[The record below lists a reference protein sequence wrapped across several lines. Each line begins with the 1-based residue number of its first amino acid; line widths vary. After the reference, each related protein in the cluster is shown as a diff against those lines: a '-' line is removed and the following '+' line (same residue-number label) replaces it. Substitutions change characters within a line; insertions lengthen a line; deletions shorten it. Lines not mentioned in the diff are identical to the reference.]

1 MKKKLISLV
10 ILCVLALSA
19 GVYYYIH
26 QPKNIFDEIYQET
39 KKTYRSNNILGQIED
54 FEIQGSW
61 STDDFNIS
69 KTPFGK
75 YKADSLPEGY
85 SEIEISFNFGEG
97 TKGESIRFE
106 WQPNSDITI
115 WYLCHYK
122 QDSKTFTKEI
132 AIFDEPRKAGEY
144 IDDETQVKAYLEQYH
159 ISSVDL
165 DKHYNEIVN
174 QKVLTDWCSIYDSQ
188 FSPEDYGDVTV
199 KTQWENW

>member
-1 MKKKLISLV
+1 MKKKIISLV
-10 ILCVLALSA
+10 VLCVLALSA
-19 GVYYYIH
+19 GLYYYIH

-39 KKTYRSNNILGQIED
+39 MNSGYVFRQLSDVEVKSQ
-54 FEIQGSW
+54 EIY
-61 STDDFNIS
+61 DDNMNE
-69 KTPFGK
+69 TGK
-75 YKADSLPEGY
+75 HTVVINYIDEALPEDCAN
-85 SEIEISFNFGEG
+85 IVINFYPELG
-97 TKGESIRFE
+97 KDMSIRFE

-115 WYLCHYK
+115 WYLSYYK
-122 QDSKTFTKEI
+122 RNSKTLTKEV

-174 QKVLTDWCSIYDSQ
+174 QKVLTDWCSIYDSK

>member
-1 MKKKLISLV
+1 MRKKMISLV

-19 GVYYYIH
+19 GLYYYIH

-39 KKTYRSNNILGQIED
+39 MNSGYVFRQLSDAKVKSQ
-54 FEIQGSW
+54 EIYDDNMNETGKHTVVINY
-61 STDDFNIS
+61 TDE
-69 KTPFGK
+69 
-75 YKADSLPEGY
+75 ALPEDCAN
-85 SEIEISFNFGEG
+85 IVINFYPKLG
-97 TKGESIRFE
+97 KDMSIRFE

-144 IDDETQVKAYLEQYH
+144 IDDETQVKAYLEQYY